1 MAIGVFKLM
10 IETATDPTAS
20 LIPFVSKWH
29 AALDTD
35 RAGCTAWLTE
45 HNCLQALA
53 LFQTCIGDHAAA
65 FPSWEVLLKQSGASD
80 HDGHVLEH
88 LVDALKS
95 SVYIFFLLL

>member
-1 MAIGVFKLM
+1 MVIGVFKLM
-10 IETATDPTAS
+10 VESTTVPTPD

-35 RAGCTAWLTE
+35 REGCITWLKE

-65 FPSWEVLLKQSGASD
+65 FPSWEVLLKKSESD
-80 HDGHVLEH
+80 DNDNVLGH
-88 LVDALKS
+88 LVNVLKA
-95 SVYIFFLLL
+95 